1 MEAAMPSSVI
11 ARFHYDEDRERLT
24 VIFVSGRT
32 YEYARVPSDVAAN
45 FGIAYSKGIFFN
57 THIRD
62 RFDFREVTPTRGRP
76 AYAGPRPTT
85 LPRRLA
91 HSSVRR

>member
-1 MEAAMPSSVI
+1 MPSSVI
-11 ARFHYDEDRERLT
+11 ARFHYDADRERLT
-24 VIFVSGRT
+24 VTFVTGRV
-32 YEYARVPSDVAAN
+32 YEYMNVPGDVATN

-57 THIRD
+57 AHIRD

-85 LPRRLA
+85 LPRRLT

>member
-1 MEAAMPSSVI
+1 MPSSVI
-11 ARFHYDEDRERLT
+11 ARFKYDADRELLT
-24 VIFVSGRT
+24 VTFVTGRV
-32 YEYARVPSDVAAN
+32 YEYEKVPSEVATN
-45 FGIAYSKGIFFN
+45 FGAASSKGVFFN

-62 RFDFREVTPTRGRP
+62 RFNSREITPTRGRP
-76 AYAGPRPTT
+76 ANAGRRPTT

>member
-1 MEAAMPSSVI
+1 MPSSVI
-11 ARFHYDEDRERLT
+11 ARFHYDADRERLT
-24 VIFVSGRT
+24 VTFVTGRV
-32 YEYARVPSDVAAN
+32 YEYMNVPSDVATN

-62 RFDFREVTPTRGRP
+62 RFDFRETTPTRGRP